1 MKQIN
6 SNPIRKQFGPVPTFS
21 IAASIIMAISSVS
34 LLHSQGQ
41 TLGNLFGKGS
51 ILGGALFVA
60 NEVLRDDVSLTAR
73 LESYDYFFLRE
84 YEGAI
89 YESNASIQST
99 VNMLNFEVRYE
110 YAREVYGGLDGML
123 VFSKRDTTSAF
134 APMLGAGLSPEELEA
149 EALKRGNFPKEYFL
163 AVRSFGCDM
172 EKANWE
178 TVEESNFAYNITWK
192 YTPEANGDWWWRKD
206 RHFQLTLS
214 NWKNQQMSCGEYYP
228 ESSAYFTTEK
238 AIRKMD
244 RTGGVIKALPYDSLF
259 GRVNISANT
268 PNAGFIFEP
277 INK

>member
-1 MKQIN
+1 MESMKQIN
-6 SNPIRKQFGPVPTFS
+6 SNPIRKQFGPVAIVS
-21 IAASIIMAISSVS
+21 IAASIVMVITSVS
-34 LLHSQGQ
+34 QLHSQGSG
-41 TLGNLFGKGS
+41 LGPGS
-51 ILGGALFVA
+51 LVAGALYYG
-60 NEVLRDDVSLTAR
+60 NEVLRDDVLLTAR

-163 AVRSFGCDM
+163 AVRSFGCDI

-228 ESSAYFTTEK
+228 ENSAYFTTEK